1 MTNGKEHATSK
12 NPESTFAKG
21 KEYIYDSTTGLY
33 FAKDDIK
40 KNEDGSYTIPVGAE
54 AGRIEYPSSQRE
66 NATTPKGSRNYISGN
81 KSEIGELNKQKYGS
95 TYDSGGVL
103 HGLGGI
109 KATERDEM
117 VLPPDI
123 TEKILNPQNTVAF
136 RDFCNNLGIL
146 YGALEHTMPTR
157 GNVITQNHT
166 ANDNRNMSRNTY
178 INGVPIS
185 SEKADRYTI
194 SELLREMPLVREW

>member
-1 MTNGKEHATSK
+1 M
-12 NPESTFAKG
+12 
-21 KEYIYDSTTGLY
+21 
-33 FAKDDIK
+33 
-40 KNEDGSYTIPVGAE
+40 
-54 AGRIEYPSSQRE
+54 
-66 NATTPKGSRNYISGN
+66 
-81 KSEIGELNKQKYGS
+81 
-95 TYDSGGVL
+95 L

-117 VLPPDI
+117 VLRPDI

-146 YGALEHTMPTR
+146 YGALEHTMPIR

-185 SEKADRYTI
+185 SEKSDRYTI